1 MVKDKFRIRKVWRKP
16 ILLDQLGRRS
26 LWHVRV
32 ERRLVRHKLVPNVP
46 RPIRRWPRGRGPGI
60 LDSLWPKIKRRKGN
74 RTTSH
79 LDHHICKTRKKGCLR
94 KKRSDKGCFFSACKK
109 VQKGI
114 MGFAICA
121 VVWAKKANGNKAA
134 NLDLIRR
141 TITSHVLTLRQVK
154 LSKSSL
160 LKTKCFSYVAKWPW
174 LFKGLNLEFHK
185 VCRSL
190 RHNDNQISSFILR
203 QFHLQSCV
211 ASSYLLY
218 FKTSHRCISL
228 YRIQQSA
235 VIQGKAARLKLGS
248 SIYLEMWTSQTWI
261 LHWRLMFFIKYSS
274 LKGEPI
280 IKAAKYTLTFL

>member
-79 LDHHICKTRKKGCLR
+79 LDHHICKTRKKRLFE
-94 KKRSDKGCFFSACKK
+94 KKKGQIKVGFFSAFKK

-154 LSKSSL
+154 LKIKEL
-160 LKTKCFSYVAKWPW
+160 LA
-174 LFKGLNLEFHK
+174 
-185 VCRSL
+185 
-190 RHNDNQISSFILR
+190 
-203 QFHLQSCV
+203 
-211 ASSYLLY
+211 
-218 FKTSHRCISL
+218 
-228 YRIQQSA
+228 
-235 VIQGKAARLKLGS
+235 
-248 SIYLEMWTSQTWI
+248 
-261 LHWRLMFFIKYSS
+261 
-274 LKGEPI
+274 
-280 IKAAKYTLTFL
+280 